1 MKKYLFVTFGILF
14 VYMFIIALQ
23 GFELTDEGFVLTFYQ
38 QIFHAP
44 QTVEYNF
51 LYYLSS
57 LVGGVWNILFGFGGI
72 LSFRVLAII
81 VYLLIVY
88 VTTLTVKKYL
98 QPKLIL
104 IASLFVVISFFGITV
119 FHHNQ
124 LTALLVAVSVYFILK
139 GLNAEKS
146 YWPVFWGALF
156 VGINI
161 FTRIP
166 NVTMIGLGLLLF
178 VDYYYEKN
186 KSRLWKNIL
195 YSFGGLVS
203 GVLLVLIIMFLC
215 GHLEI
220 FRQSIA
226 NNLFSLAGENTS
238 THSLANQIKSNI
250 AGYWVV
256 YGYLSVFVFTTGLC
270 LFTYNVL
277 KNKWFRILSVIFY
290 SAVLFVFFIVF
301 NLNNE
306 KYYALILFPLLIS
319 TVVDRHNKPVMLL
332 NIASLLIMFLLPFGS
347 GLGIIDMGKSCI
359 WLGTFVSVI
368 HVFRF
373 VEYQIK
379 NKANYTYRIFARLFF
394 VLYAISCLAAVSHT
408 AYFDYG
414 SRLEKRY
421 RANNRKFTVFTDKE
435 KADAMDELLSALNK
449 YVKKDDYL
457 LAFESLPMVHYLTE
471 TRPYMGVSWV
481 WSYPPESFKKQLD
494 KAVATTPLPVV
505 LRQKSQ
511 PIGGFWTVPDT
522 ADKNVKSYSYFY
534 DPKRIEYFEAFLR
547 DNNYRMVWEND
558 LFAIYIL
565 SNR

>member
-1 MKKYLFVTFGILF
+1 MKKYLLLTFGILF
-14 VYMFIIALQ
+14 VYMFILALQ

-44 QTVEYNF
+44 ETVEYNF

-57 LVGGVWNILFGFGGI
+57 LVGGVWNFLFGFGGI

-88 VTTLTVKKYL
+88 VTTLTVKKYM

-104 IASLFVVISFFGITV
+104 HAALFVVLSFFGITV

-146 YWPVFWGALF
+146 YWPVFWGAFF
-156 VGINI
+156 VGVDI

-178 VDYYYEKN
+178 VDYFYEKN
-186 KSRLWKNIL
+186 KIRLWKNIL
-195 YSFGGLVS
+195 YSIGGLIS
-203 GVLLVLIIMFLC
+203 GILLIVIIMLLC
-215 GHLEI
+215 GHFEI

-226 NNLFSLAGENTS
+226 NNLFSLAGENSS
-238 THSLANQIKSNI
+238 THSLVHQIEANI
-250 AGYWVV
+250 AAYWVV
-256 YGYLSVFVFTTGLC
+256 YGNLSVLVFTTGIC
-270 LFTYNVL
+270 LFIYNL
-277 KNKWFRILSVIFY
+277 FKNKWFRILSFVFY
-290 SAVLFVFFIVF
+290 SAVLFVFIIVF

-332 NIASLLIMFLLPFGS
+332 NIASLLVLFLLPFGS

-359 WLGTFVSVI
+359 WLGTFVSAI
-368 HVFRF
+368 HVYRF
-373 VEYQIK
+373 VDYQIK
-379 NKANYTYRIFARLFF
+379 NKTNYSYRTFARLFF
-394 VLYAISCLAAVSHT
+394 ILYVIFCLVNVSHK
-408 AYFDYG
+408 AYFDNG

-421 RANNRKFTVFTDKE
+421 RADNGKFTVFTSKDKAE
-435 KADAMDELLSALNK
+435 AMDELLSALSK

-457 LAFESLPMVHYLTE
+457 LAFESLPMVQYLTE
-471 TRPYMGVSWV
+471 TKPYMGVSWV
-481 WSYPPESFKKQLD
+481 WSYPAASFKKQLD
-494 KAVATTPLPVV
+494 RAVATIPLPVV

-511 PIGGFWTVPDT
+511 PIGGNWTVPD
-522 ADKNVKSYSYFY
+522 AAEKNVKSYSYLY

-547 DNNYRMVWEND
+547 DNNYRIVWEND
-558 LFAIYIL
+558 LFTIYVPN
-565 SNR
+565 NR